1 MGQAPRSN
9 TGSSAL
15 APSRLAIYNPSAV
28 LGLGK
33 NPFGKDVANMGL
45 WRALA
50 QHGGFDRID
59 VLSNGRV
66 DPARVRA
73 ALMDGRPS
81 KTEVHTSTIMDQ
93 RAAAAAGA
101 LVRGKA
107 ELADMAWLRRTALGD
122 RAYSLLGLVHTLGPP
137 AIREYIA
144 KSAFA
149 PTHPWDA
156 LICTSPS
163 IVEALTGMFEAV
175 GEFAGERFGGTRRPR
190 PQLPLVPLGVDLAA
204 QRAAAERP
212 EVRKRVRARLGL
224 GENDILVLWVGRLS
238 FFEKA
243 YPQPMFRAVEE
254 AAQATGAKVIFQM
267 AGWFPV
273 EPRHR
278 DSYRQAANAYSQAVD
293 VQFIDGN
300 DRELLNETWAAA
312 DVFISLV
319 DNIQETFGIT
329 PLEAMA
335 SGVPV
340 VVSDWDGYR
349 YTVQHGVQ
357 GFLIPTLSPP
367 KNGMGPS
374 IATPH
379 LMMLHS
385 YQTFVGTLGL
395 HTAVHVGKAAEAIAA
410 LIRSPDLRRRM
421 GEAGRER
428 VRTAFDWPV
437 VAGLY
442 RELVEELG
450 RIRAAAEPPQASM
463 RMHPAKGDPFAE
475 FAHFASH
482 VLSPQMRVRIREGA
496 SFADLDR
503 AARVDLDSAFPA
515 FRATPSECAAMLGM
529 LSGGNSRTV
538 AELTAGFPPQRR
550 SQLELGL
557 TWMAKIG
564 IVDWLEDEAG

>member
-1 MGQAPRSN
+1 MPS
-9 TGSSAL
+9 
-15 APSRLAIYNPSAV
+15 SRLAIYNPSAAV
-28 LGLGK
+28 GLKK

-50 QHGGFDRID
+50 RHGGFSRID
-59 VLSNGRV
+59 VLSNVPTDAAKVRQALLDGHPSRTEILTSSIL
-66 DPARVRA
+66 DQARA
-73 ALMDGRPS
+73 A
-81 KTEVHTSTIMDQ
+81 Q
-93 RAAAAAGA
+93 AGA

-107 ELADMAWLRRTALGD
+107 ELSDLAWLRRNSVGD

-137 AIREYIA
+137 AIREYISA
-144 KSAFA
+144 AAFA
-149 PTHPWDA
+149 PVHPWDA

-163 IVEALTGMFEAV
+163 IVQALEEMFDAV
-175 GEFAGERFGGTRRPR
+175 GEYAGERFGGTRRPR
-190 PQLPLVPLGVDLAA
+190 PHLPLVPLGVDLPA
-204 QRAAAERP
+204 QRALADRP
-212 EVRKRVRARLGL
+212 QVRKQVRTRLGL
-224 GENDILVLWVGRLS
+224 GDDDILVLWVGRLS

-243 YPQPMFRAVEE
+243 YPQPMFRAVQE
-254 AAQATGAKVIFQM
+254 AARATGAKVLFQM
-267 AGWFPV
+267 AGWFPQ

-278 DSYRQAANAYSQAVD
+278 DLYRQAADAYAPDVD
-293 VQFIDGN
+293 VQFVDGN
-300 DRELLNETWAAA
+300 DRTLLGEAWAAA
-312 DVFISLV
+312 DIFISLV

-357 GFLIPTLSPP
+357 GFLIPTLGPP
-367 KNGMGPS
+367 KGGMGPT

-379 LMMLHS
+379 LMLLQS
-385 YQTFVGTLGL
+385 YQSYVGTLSL
-395 HTAVHVGKAAEAIAA
+395 HTAVHVGKAAEAIAE

-450 RIRAAAEPPQASM
+450 RIRLAAAPPASSM

-475 FAHFASH
+475 FAHFATQ
-482 VLSPQMRVRIREGA
+482 VLGPQMRVRMREGA
-496 SFADLDR
+496 SPADLDR
-503 AARVDLDSAFPA
+503 AAKVDLDSAFPA
-515 FRATPSECAAMLGM
+515 ARAAPGECAALLALLGD
-529 LSGGNSRTV
+529 GRPRTV
-538 AELTAGFPPQRR
+538 AELLGGFPPGRR
-550 SQLELGL
+550 PRLELGL
-557 TWMAKIG
+557 TWMAKLG
-564 IVDWLEDEAG
+564 IVDWLEGEAG